1 MKTKTLLIVILLSFV
16 AMPCMA
22 QHKGDRER
30 VADPKSHREITEMV
44 SDLSQSQK
52 KRLDA
57 ITDASKERVA
67 ALRAQKKS
75 VRDSIAV
82 YMKLDGDQSAVLFPL
97 FDREAQLQRDI
108 SREMYTTKVRVD
120 EVLTPEQRRQLR
132 EAMAKTSKVT
142 PKKKHR

>member
-57 ITDASKERVA
+57 ITDA
-67 ALRAQKKS
+67 
-75 VRDSIAV
+75 
-82 YMKLDGDQSAVLFPL
+82 
-97 FDREAQLQRDI
+97 QLQRDI